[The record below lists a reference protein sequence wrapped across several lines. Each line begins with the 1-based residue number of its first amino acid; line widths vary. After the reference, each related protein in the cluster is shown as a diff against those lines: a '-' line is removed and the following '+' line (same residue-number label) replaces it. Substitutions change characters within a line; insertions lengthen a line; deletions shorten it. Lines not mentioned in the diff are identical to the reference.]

1 MWEVVPIQPLY
12 LSASEALPTTTGT
25 RGARLARLLGSRA
38 KHGKVSESIP
48 PPPSPKVAAGSALG
62 SRAGSLAPF
71 TLGWS
76 QGCAAACTPRW
87 VGCGMGCLLLSLQPR
102 LPALPLSSLMLA
114 FQELNSPEDP
124 TSSTVFSPSN
134 ASSTTLKTSPALKS
148 SLLFHAWHPLPSS
161 FSVFHFNRELYAG
174 GLLLIMSFFNVLWMQ
189 QSPRDSPENSSH

>member
-1 MWEVVPIQPLY
+1 MRSHDPATSCLCD
-12 LSASEALPTTTGT
+12 
-25 RGARLARLLGSRA
+25 SRA
-38 KHGKVSESIP
+38 SLHVVLGRAGAECLFIIVP
-48 PPPSPKVAAGSALG
+48 PAIAAGSGLG
-62 SRAGSLAPF
+62 

-134 ASSTTLKTSPALKS
+134 ASSTTLKTSPALKT

-161 FSVFHFNRELYAG
+161 FSVFHSNHELYAG
-174 GLLLIMSFFNVLWMQ
+174 GLLLIMSFFNVLWIQ